1 MTPPTAVTGQSQT
14 FPSAAETQVNSI
26 QTELPKKEGLG
37 KEDLEKVG
45 SESENAGS
53 NDIIWPPSDL
63 YSDEPPLETT
73 LHLQQMMLL
82 LNCLHWIWQDRSDYF
97 AAGNLTVYY
106 SPQKRK
112 DKDFRGP
119 DFFVVLDTQPHPRK
133 SWMVWEEEGK
143 YPNVIV
149 ELLSDSTASVDRG
162 LKKRL
167 YAETFRTPEYFWFDP
182 DSQEFQGFALIRGQ
196 YQPIEATPQGHL
208 WSDQLQLFLGVH
220 NDQLRFFE
228 PDGGL
233 VPTPDEAA
241 IEAQTKA
248 AEAQTKAAEAQTKAA
263 QAVTEAEAAQTEAST
278 AKAEAEAAQIEA
290 STAKAEAEAAQ
301 IEASTA
307 KAEAEA
313 AQIEAKAEA
322 EAAKAEAKAEAEA
335 A

>member
-1 MTPPTAVTGQSQT
+1 MTSPTAVTGQSQT
-14 FPSAAETQVNSI
+14 FPTAAETQVNSV
-26 QTELPKKEGLG
+26 QTEPKE

-45 SESENAGS
+45 SGSEKVGS
-53 NDIIWPPSDL
+53 DDIIWPPSDL

-73 LHLQQMMLL
+73 LHLQQMILL

-112 DKDFRGP
+112 DEDFRGP

-133 SWMVWEEEGK
+133 SWMVWEEAGK

-182 DSQEFQGFALIRGQ
+182 DSLEFQGFALLRGQ

-208 WSDQLQLFLGVH
+208 WSDQLQLFLGIH
-220 NDQLRFFE
+220 NSQLRFFE
-228 PDGGL
+228 ADGGL

-241 IEAQTKA
+241 IEAQSKA
-248 AEAQTKAAEAQTKAA
+248 VSAQVKAA
-263 QAVTEAEAAQTEAST
+263 QAVTEASAAQAEAS
-278 AKAEAEAAQIEA
+278 AAQAEASAAQERA
-290 STAKAEAEAAQ
+290 TVAEQSLLAEQSRSTKLAEKLRELG
-301 IEASTA
+301 INPDSV
-307 KAEAEA
+307 
-313 AQIEAKAEA
+313 
-322 EAAKAEAKAEAEA
+322 
-335 A
+335 